1 MIRLRSIV
9 ACAFLFA
16 QSAWALDIV
25 PERPRS
31 ISHTKLDEVITD
43 ARVDLLNKGSVLKTS
58 SLLKLPVGRHVVEFP
73 VSVTPMTVT
82 GYRLSVTF
90 AVPEGTEYLPPR
102 FDFRSPVVV
111 EANEV
116 ARMTIQIDEKDGLR
130 TITALSKDNL
140 AKPDTEKPSIPPS
153 FSLTVASPTQV
164 NLAWGAASDDVRVTG
179 YVVYLNNEVLARVAT
194 TSFQH
199 TGLTPA
205 TTYSYRVSAH
215 DAVPNHGDWTTAIS
229 VTTP

>member
-1 MIRLRSIV
+1 MRLFTFTV
-9 ACAFLFA
+9 LWLLLT
-16 QSAWALDIV
+16 QPVLALDIV

-31 ISHTKLDEVITD
+31 ISHTRLDEVIID
-43 ARVDLLNKGSVLKTS
+43 ARVDLLSKGSVLKTS
-58 SLLKLPVGRHVVEFP
+58 SVMKLAPGRHVVEFP
-73 VSVTPMTVT
+73 VSATPLTVT

-90 AVPEGTEYLPPR
+90 AVPEGIEYLPPR
-102 FDFRSPVVV
+102 FDFRSPVLV

-140 AKPDTEKPSIPPS
+140 AKPDTEKPSIPPD
-153 FSLTVASPTQV
+153 FSLTVVSPTQV
-164 NLAWGAASDDVRVTG
+164 NLAWGAASDDVRVMG
-179 YVVYLNNEVLARVAT
+179 YVVYLNNEVLARVVT

-199 TGLTPA
+199 TGLTPG